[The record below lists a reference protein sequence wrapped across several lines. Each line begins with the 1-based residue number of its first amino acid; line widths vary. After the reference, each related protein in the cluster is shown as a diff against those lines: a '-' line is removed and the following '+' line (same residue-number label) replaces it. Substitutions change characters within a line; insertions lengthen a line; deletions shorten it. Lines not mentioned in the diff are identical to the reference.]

1 MGISDT
7 PKGLQK
13 QLGKTVEYT
22 TGNWRMTANVNKCAV
37 VVCNKD
43 KVNPVKFKWKWGEGE
58 LPS

>member
-43 KVNPVKFKWKWGEGE
+43 KVKPENSNGSGEKVNY
-58 LPS
+58 LS